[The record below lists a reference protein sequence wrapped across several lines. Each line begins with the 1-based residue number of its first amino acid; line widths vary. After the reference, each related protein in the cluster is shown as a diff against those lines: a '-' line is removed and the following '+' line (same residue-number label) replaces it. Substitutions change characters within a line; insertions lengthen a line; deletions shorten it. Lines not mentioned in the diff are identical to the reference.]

1 MKRRW
6 WLAAVGGAA
15 LVVVVGAG
23 VVMAQTPTPGAGT
36 ATSFL
41 DRVAQKLGI
50 TTPKL
55 QSAINSAAND
65 QIDAM
70 VKSGKLT
77 QQQADQLKQ
86 AIAQGRGPGLGGPFF
101 DHGFGPGM
109 HGPKGFGMGPLGP
122 EMGKLAS
129 FLGISASQLR
139 TELQAS
145 NATLATVAQAHG
157 KSRTDLK
164 NFITSE
170 AKTRLDE
177 AVKDG
182 KLTQQQETS
191 MLSLLSSNV
200 DAIIDGK
207 LPLSGPGAFGPG
219 IPGVEMGK
227 LASFLGIST
236 SQLRTE
242 LQASNATLAT
252 VAQAHGKSRTDLKN
266 FITSEAKTQLDQA
279 VKAGKLTQQQETSML
294 SLLSSNLDALID
306 GKLPLWGPGGRGMM
320 PGMPFFGR
328 EGPEQPETPETPGTP
343 ATPGTGARYD
353 IPAPA
358 GSAMSVLESS

>member
-15 LVVVVGAG
+15 LMVVVGAG

-86 AIAQGRGPGLGGPFF
+86 RIAQGKGPGLGGPFF
-101 DHGFGPGM
+101 GRDFGHEM
-109 HGPKGFGMGPLGP
+109 RGPKFGFALGA
-122 EMGKLAS
+122 EMDKLAAFIGVS
-129 FLGISASQLR
+129 TTQLK

-145 NATLATVAQAHG
+145 NATLATVAQAHV
-157 KSRTDLK
+157 KSRADLK
-164 NFITSE
+164 NFITNE
-170 AKTRLDE
+170 AKTRLDQ

-191 MLSLLSSNV
+191 MLS
-200 DAIIDGK
+200 
-207 LPLSGPGAFGPG
+207 
-219 IPGVEMGK
+219 M
-227 LASFLGIST
+227 
-236 SQLRTE
+236 
-242 LQASNATLAT
+242 
-252 VAQAHGKSRTDLKN
+252 
-266 FITSEAKTQLDQA
+266 
-279 VKAGKLTQQQETSML
+279 LT
-294 SLLSSNLDALID
+294 SNLDALID
-306 GKLPLWGPGGRGMM
+306 GKLPLWGRGDRGMM
-320 PGMPFFGR
+320 PGMPHM
-328 EGPEQPETPETPGTP
+328 EPEAPETPGM
-343 ATPGTGARYD
+343 GARFD
-353 IPAPA
+353 VPAPA